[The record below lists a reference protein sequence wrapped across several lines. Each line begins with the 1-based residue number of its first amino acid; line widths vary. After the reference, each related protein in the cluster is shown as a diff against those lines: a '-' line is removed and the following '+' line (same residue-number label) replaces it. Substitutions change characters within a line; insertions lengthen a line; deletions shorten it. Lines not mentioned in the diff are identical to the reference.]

1 MYGAFGCF
9 RAGLIPVGVCTYHCL
24 LKFLTCTYGLIR
36 ASLSCVQVPLHP
48 RLPNVPLRTLSPKRV
63 RIVTLGPSSHARTR
77 PHAPESPPMHA
88 RTSTPVP
95 LSHARTTPSAPVPL
109 TRARTE
115 GLLISGPHLRGVKS
129 PTRSCNPNFT
139 REKMEGRSEN
149 LRILS

>member
-1 MYGAFGCF
+1 MHVRRVRVFPC
-9 RAGLIPVGVCTYHCL
+9 GLDSGGRVYV
-24 LKFLTCTYGLIR
+24 
-36 ASLSCVQVPLHP
+36 SLPSHLSNVHVWPHSCAKVPLHP
-48 RLPNVPLRTLSPKRV
+48 CLPNVPLRTLYPKRV

-77 PHAPESPPMHA
+77 PHARESPPMHA

-115 GLLISGPHLRGVKS
+115 GLTISGPHLRGVKS